1 MKSLELYIA
10 SLNGKQVKAKVKEV
24 YVETAD
30 GIVGVLPGHQ
40 PEFYSI
46 GAGTVTYKEK
56 DGKEGATVVY
66 DGFIQIEPD
75 AVRIGVKDII
85 KPSEINVEKI
95 KAEIEELRSKAEGLS
110 EEETEKIAEIEKEIE
125 KRKSLISKATTKS

>member
-1 MKSLELYIA
+1 MESLELYIA

-40 PEFYSI
+40 PEFYSV
-46 GAGTVTYKEK
+46 GAGTVTYKEE
-56 DGKEGATVVY
+56 DGKEGTTVVY
-66 DGFIQIEPD
+66 DGFVQIEPD

-85 KPSEINVEKI
+85 EPSEINVEKI

-125 KRKSLISKATTKS
+125 KRKSLISKATT